1 MPIINGS
8 SLKATCSPLGSEKS
22 SHIMTFIKRC
32 SGVGRGRGEGV
43 GGEETAC
50 WRPIN
55 LEAMRGQ
62 EKGEMVGKRRG
73 EGEREKR

>member
-1 MPIINGS
+1 M
-8 SLKATCSPLGSEKS
+8 
-22 SHIMTFIKRC
+22 
-32 SGVGRGRGEGV
+32 GRGRGEGV

-73 EGEREKR
+73 EGEREKKVDKRRTRRITSQVRGKRRDVEEEGDQGLRNHH

>member
-1 MPIINGS
+1 M
-8 SLKATCSPLGSEKS
+8 
-22 SHIMTFIKRC
+22 
-32 SGVGRGRGEGV
+32 GRGRGEGV

-73 EGEREKR
+73 EGEKEKKVDKRRTRRITSQVRAKRRDVEEEGDQGLRNHH